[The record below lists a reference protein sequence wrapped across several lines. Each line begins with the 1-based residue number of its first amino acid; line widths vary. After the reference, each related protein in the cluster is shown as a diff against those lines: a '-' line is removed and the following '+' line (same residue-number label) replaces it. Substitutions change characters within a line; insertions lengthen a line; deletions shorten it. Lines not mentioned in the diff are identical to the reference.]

1 MDWHGSS
8 LGLAEGQQSDG
19 NQGLLC
25 KRVSQLVQ
33 VSASSEDLP
42 SLPLQGGDLGLVH
55 VELEHMA
62 SVDMQHLHN
71 DLLHTPCIPCQPQTG
86 STFLAFQCRVN
97 VSNDKPGYS
106 THRIVMC
113 TTIT

>member
-19 NQGLLC
+19 NRGSLC

-33 VSASSEDLP
+33 ESGSSEDLP

-55 VELEHMA
+55 VELEHMV

-71 DLLHTPCIPCQPQTG
+71 DLLHTPCIPSHPQTG
-86 STFLAFQCRVN
+86 STLLALQCCVDT
-97 VSNDKPGYS
+97 SNDRQGYS
-106 THRIVMC
+106 LTEL
-113 TTIT
+113 

>member
-19 NQGLLC
+19 NQGPLC

-33 VSASSEDLP
+33 ESASSEDLP

-62 SVDMQHLHN
+62 SVDMQDLHN
-71 DLLHTPCIPCQPQTG
+71 DLLHTPCIPSHPQT
-86 STFLAFQCRVN
+86 TFVTSQCHSLDA
-97 VSNDKPGYS
+97 SNANKDTPL
-106 THRIVMC
+106 TEL
-113 TTIT
+113 